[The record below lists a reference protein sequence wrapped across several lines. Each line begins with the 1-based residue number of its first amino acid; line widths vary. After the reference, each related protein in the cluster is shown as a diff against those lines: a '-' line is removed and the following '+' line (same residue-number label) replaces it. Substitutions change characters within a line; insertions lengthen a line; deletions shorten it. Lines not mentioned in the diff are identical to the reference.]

1 MTGKKSARHAVK
13 TRGAAKTRWGRVALV
28 WVLAL
33 GAAFYV
39 TPREKLPAA
48 VKNNPA
54 VIAAYELKSSWL
66 DGNDKRAA
74 NIEPAAGTGYKTD
87 DRRELDSLISR
98 GRYN

>member
-1 MTGKKSARHAVK
+1 MTAKKSARH
-13 TRGAAKTRWGRVALV
+13 AAKTRWGRVALV

-33 GAAFYV
+33 GAAFFM
-39 TPREKLPAA
+39 TPREKLPDV

-54 VIAAYELKSSWL
+54 VIAAYDWKSDWQ
-66 DGNDKRAA
+66 GGAGKRAA
-74 NIEPAAGTGYKTD
+74 NIEPAAGTGYKSD